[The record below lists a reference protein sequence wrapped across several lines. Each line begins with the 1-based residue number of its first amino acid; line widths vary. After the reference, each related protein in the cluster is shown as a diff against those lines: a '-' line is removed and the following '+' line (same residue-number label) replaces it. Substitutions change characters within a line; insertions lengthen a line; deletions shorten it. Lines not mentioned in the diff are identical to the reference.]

1 MKKILAFA
9 LALAMLLSFGSFAMA
24 EELDYNPDAWY
35 YVSSTDDPTH
45 MDPYLCSD
53 GQSTIV
59 TGLIYDALVVYNLDG
74 SLAPNV
80 AESWDVSDD
89 ALTYTFHI
97 RPGIKFHDGTD
108 LDAYAVEWNWDR
120 VVPAEGKTFADE
132 PYVNMPYAELFYS
145 DVASYEAT
153 DASTFVVTL
162 KEPNNAFLTLIGSC
176 SLAAG
181 IISPTAYE
189 ADPEGFDKHPVGS
202 GPYKFVEWVSGQ
214 YVQLE
219 RNDDYHLG
227 KPTNAG
233 VIIRIIP
240 EANTAVNELITG
252 GIYSL
257 NYMTEDDYATIEN
270 SGTAQMMSYQGNTL
284 SIMSFA
290 DYEKNPLFSD
300 IRLRQA
306 IGYALDFDTIVSA
319 LYGDSMETAT
329 SAIPYLMAGGDYDG
343 YTSIG
348 YDPDKAKELMAEAG
362 YPDGFEFTLMTYNVV
377 KGYNPAAEKL
387 AVTIQ
392 SELAKVGITCHIMIV
407 SPWSEFLN
415 VIYTDPIPEGDQHY
429 DVVLH
434 GWGADY
440 NDTSNI
446 LFLFSDDQIGD
457 GANHSGYTD
466 PEFNEYFDNAVRSTS
481 YEEATE
487 WYIKAAQKLNDDVPV
502 YIIAHGVDHV
512 ATSNVI
518 INPEECF
525 GGIGNH
531 TWKIKLNADN

>member
-1 MKKILAFA
+1 MKKLLALA
-9 LALAMLLSFGSFAMA
+9 LALAMLLSIGSFAFA
-24 EELDYNPDAWY
+24 EEAYNPDAIY
-35 YVSSTDDPTH
+35 MVSSTDDPTH
-45 MDPYLCSD
+45 MDPILCSD
-53 GQSTIV
+53 GQSTII
-59 TGLIYDALVVYNLDG
+59 TGLVYSALIGYNLDG
-74 SLAPNV
+74 TIYGDV
-80 AESWDVSDD
+80 AESWEVSDD

-97 RPGIKFHDGTD
+97 REGIKFHDGTT
-108 LDAYAVEWNWDR
+108 LDANAVKWNWDR
-120 VVPAEGKTFADE
+120 VVPANGIDTADL
-132 PYVNMPYAELFYS
+132 PYAELFYS
-145 DVASYEAT
+145 DVESYEVV
-153 DASTFVVTL
+153 DDYTFVAHL
-162 KEPNNAFLTLIGSC
+162 SKPNNAFLVMIGSS

-181 IISPTAYE
+181 LVSPTAYE
-189 ADPEGFDKHPVGS
+189 ADPEGFDKHPVGC

-219 RNDDYHLG
+219 RYDDYHLG
-227 KPTNAG
+227 TVCNAG
-233 VIIRIIP
+233 VIVRIIP
-240 EANTAVNELITG
+240 EANTAVNELLTG
-252 GIYSL
+252 GIHSL

-270 SGTAQMMSYQGNTL
+270 SGTANMIAYQGNTL

-306 IGYALDFDTIVSA
+306 VCYALDLDTIVKA

-329 SAIPYLMAGGDYDG
+329 SAIPYLMAGGNYDG

-348 YDPDKAKELMAEAG
+348 YDPDKAKELMTEAG

-392 SELAKVGITCHIMIV
+392 SELAKVGITVNLKIV

-415 VIYTDPIPEGDQHY
+415 VIYTDPISDDPDEHY

-446 LFLFSDDQIGD
+446 LFLFSDDEIGG
-457 GANHSGYTD
+457 GANHSGYAS
-466 PEFNEYFDNAVRSTS
+466 PEFNEYFDNGIQSTS

-487 WYIKAAQKLNDDVPV
+487 WYIKAAQQLNDDVPV
-502 YIIAHGVDHV
+502 YIIAHGVDHI
-512 ATSNVI
+512 ATSALI
-518 INPEECF
+518 INAEECF

-531 TWKIKLNADN
+531 TWKIKLAQ